1 MTSIEN
7 EIKRELEIQIESVI
21 YLKEITVINIILLHV
36 DYSVIQTVVLMQVSR
51 IPFDQSD
58 KGKLW
63 LQKGHRSL

>member
-7 EIKRELEIQIESVI
+7 EIKREVEIQIESVI